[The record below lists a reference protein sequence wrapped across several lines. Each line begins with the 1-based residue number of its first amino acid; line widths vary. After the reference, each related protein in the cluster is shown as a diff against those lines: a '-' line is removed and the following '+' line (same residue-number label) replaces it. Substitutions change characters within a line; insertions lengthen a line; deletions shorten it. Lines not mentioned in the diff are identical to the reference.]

1 MGLIMVE
8 SMSAYVA
15 CRSGM
20 SVEMRPVSSAEDAPW
35 RIRFSGDFPSSGRFE
50 DFDTP
55 FDVTPAVLAEHG
67 VRPDPAYVGRDGG
80 LLWTWNRPDITHT
93 GLKPFTGDAGMVR
106 LAGLAGG
113 GWRPLL
119 QCSDSDGDRW
129 LLVVDDGEDRPG
141 FWCIRCRDG
150 RYHPFDV
157 DSETSHAAGLERA
170 LSGKS
175 PVLSQV
181 RPEDY
186 L

>member
-1 MGLIMVE
+1 MVE

-15 CRSGM
+15 CMSGM
-20 SVEMRPVSSAEDAPW
+20 SVEMRPVSPAEDAPW
-35 RIRFSGDFPSSGRFE
+35 RVWVKGDVLADRVE

-55 FDVTPAVLAEHG
+55 FEVTPAVLAEHG

-93 GLKPFTGDAGMVR
+93 GLKPFTGDAGTVR
-106 LAGLAGG
+106 LTGLAGG

-129 LLVVDDGEDRPG
+129 LLVADDGEDRPG

-150 RYHPFDV
+150 RYLPFDT
-157 DSETSHAAGLERA
+157 DSETSHVASLERA

-175 PVLSQV
+175 PMLPQV

>member
-1 MGLIMVE
+1 MVE
-8 SMSAYVA
+8 SVSAYVA

-20 SVEMRPVSSAEDAPW
+20 SVEMRPVSPAEDAPW
-35 RIRFSGDFPSSGRFE
+35 RVWFRGDGIVGQSE

-55 FDVTPAVLAEHG
+55 FEVTPAVLAEYG

-93 GLKPFTGDAGMVR
+93 GLKPFTGDASTVR

-113 GWRPLL
+113 GWRPL
-119 QCSDSDGDRW
+119 
-129 LLVVDDGEDRPG
+129 
-141 FWCIRCRDG
+141 
-150 RYHPFDV
+150 
-157 DSETSHAAGLERA
+157 
-170 LSGKS
+170 
-175 PVLSQV
+175 SQV